1 MDQNRVTSQFRPA
14 SLAAL
19 AFTTLAVAAP
29 LNSAMPAATINHV
42 TDYSITLSGLSLA
55 QASFRT
61 EIAGKDFQIQGQFK
75 TTGLA
80 RLFRKVEG
88 TAKVSGKLKG
98 DSFVADSY
106 RSDYIAGTAHKVYQV
121 SFAGGGV
128 KSFQS
133 EPPLNPPANWVP
145 VTPADIARAVDPLSG
160 LILPADSNPC
170 AATIPVFDGEAR
182 TDFQLTD
189 KGVKTYRNGR
199 EKLEAHVCGLKI
211 GLKAGYRKGK
221 SDMEYVAKLKDM
233 EIWFAKSPV
242 ADVYAPVKIEV
253 PTGFGALEIA
263 ATRFGA

>member
-19 AFTTLAVAAP
+19 ALTTLAVAAP

-133 EPPLNPPANWVP
+133 EPP
-145 VTPADIARAVDPLSG
+145 
-160 LILPADSNPC
+160 
-170 AATIPVFDGEAR
+170 
-182 TDFQLTD
+182 
-189 KGVKTYRNGR
+189 
-199 EKLEAHVCGLKI
+199 
-211 GLKAGYRKGK
+211 
-221 SDMEYVAKLKDM
+221 
-233 EIWFAKSPV
+233 
-242 ADVYAPVKIEV
+242 
-253 PTGFGALEIA
+253 
-263 ATRFGA
+263 